1 MKTLIL
7 YGTRRGA
14 TTETCQVISE
24 VLSDQFSHEVEVINV
39 KEFKKVKKR
48 MTEFNNIIMGS
59 SIVSGRWVGKC
70 LRILK
75 SLKLQDQKLI
85 VFVTAGGTMNKVQ
98 KYGITKA
105 EAIREG
111 IEKYIDKYLNKYG
124 LEAFSKM
131 VFGGRVVKKNKI
143 KFDSWDSDNIKDWT
157 ISIGQKLA

>member
-124 LEAFSKM
+124 LETFSKM